1 MQGIRPFVRVYIRLM
16 HVEGKGLYEQEE
28 VVYMTLSVN
37 TLVLVHCIRK
47 PAIITIKCVGCC
59 GCS

>member
-1 MQGIRPFVRVYIRLM
+1 M
-16 HVEGKGLYEQEE
+16 HVERKGLYEQEE
-28 VVYMTLSVN
+28 VVYMTLSVD

-59 GCS
+59 DSS